1 MEYTDFLSY
10 KEAKQAAFRGDILS
24 LQKYLKM
31 GRGSKDN
38 RGILSSAIKG
48 GDIPTVQYILSLSFW
63 NDYDCPHYSW
73 GMEKVIAKY
82 DRLSILK
89 VFLERMKDSDEL
101 PQFEDA
107 CMDSCIRYCNLPG
120 IKLLHQR
127 GTVVTWRDIYN
138 IQKGYYGPSYSKHHS
153 KDLIRS
159 KNRMMKYLHNNN
171 IPKRWP
177 CLREDTESVAK
188 EIVDSFDREVYQ
200 KFVNMQK
207 RKCRWC
213 RQNQVREAEKMWKE
227 DINREKSWIGWL
239 PEEVMLDIYE
249 IVKL

>member
-10 KEAKQAAFRGDILS
+10 KEAKQAAFRGNILP
-24 LQKYLKM
+24 LQKYLKT
-31 GRGSKDN
+31 GGGSKDN
-38 RGILSSAIKG
+38 RGILRSAIKG

-63 NDYDCPHYSW
+63 NDWNCPHYSW
-73 GMEKVIAKY
+73 GMEKVIIKHN
-82 DRLSILK
+82 RLKILK

-101 PQFEDA
+101 PEFEYA

-127 GTVVTWRDIYN
+127 GTVVTWREIYN
-138 IQKGYYGPSYSKHHS
+138 VQKGYYGPSYLNHHS
-153 KDLIRS
+153 KDLVRS
-159 KNRMMKYLHNNN
+159 KNRMIKYLHNHD
-171 IPKRWP
+171 IPERWP
-177 CLREDTESVAK
+177 CCRENTDSAVE
-188 EIVDSFDREVYQ
+188 EIENSERKVYQ

-213 RQNQVREAEKMWKE
+213 RQNQNREVKKMWKE
-227 DINREKSWIGWL
+227 DVGREKSFPGWL

-249 IVKL
+249 MVKL